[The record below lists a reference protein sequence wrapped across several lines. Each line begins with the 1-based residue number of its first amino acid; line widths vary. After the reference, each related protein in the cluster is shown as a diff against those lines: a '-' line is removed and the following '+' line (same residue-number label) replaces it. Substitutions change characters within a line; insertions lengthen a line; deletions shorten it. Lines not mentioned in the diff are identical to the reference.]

1 MQPTDV
7 QVQRTLAALEVD
19 PADPGASMAGR
30 IPRDTLELLL
40 SELPVGLLAEL
51 EGKSPVRSE
60 RLERARSR
68 LADGTSPSDDEL
80 AGRIVGRL
88 VCDRLR

>member
-19 PADPGASMAGR
+19 PADQHLASAER
-30 IPRDTLELLL
+30 IPRDTLDIMLR
-40 SELPVGLLAEL
+40 ELPDGLLAAL
-51 EGKSPVRSE
+51 EITAPVRSE
-60 RLERARSR
+60 RLERARTR
-68 LADGTSPSDDEL
+68 LAHGDAPSDDEL

>member
-7 QVQRTLAALEVD
+7 QVQRTLAALEV
-19 PADPGASMAGR
+19 PADSSDSVHGR
-30 IPRDTLELLL
+30 IPRDTLEILLR
-40 SELPVGLLAEL
+40 ELPDGLLADL
-51 EGKSPVRSE
+51 EDEAPMRSD
-60 RLERARSR
+60 RLERARTL
-68 LADGTSPSDDEL
+68 LADGNSPSDDEL